1 MFKIVAQFKKL
12 DNLFQKYLTKEKK
25 KRTDLYD
32 FRFFCTLFINT
43 CALFSAFKWIYLKVA

>member
-12 DNLFQKYLTKEKK
+12 DNFFQKYLTKEKK